1 MKDLDDKLVGLFCLT
16 LLGLAYMVL
25 GSLGKN
31 PPTEVVMAI
40 VTGIAGL
47 ITGRKER

>member
-16 LLGLAYMVL
+16 LLGLAY
-25 GSLGKN
+25 
-31 PPTEVVMAI
+31 EVVMAI